1 MVESANGDPLGKA
14 SWSSLVAQQLKDL
27 ALPLLW
33 LWCDPWPWELLHA
46 AGAAKGGKRK
56 KGGPGLIVYFIEKI
70 SVYKWTVQFK
80 PVLFKGQLYIALK

>member
-1 MVESANGDPLGKA
+1 MDLVLSLLLH
-14 SWSSLVAQQLKDL
+14 SWAR
-27 ALPLLW
+27 
-33 LWCDPWPWELLHA
+33 ELLHA

-56 KGGPGLIVYFIEKI
+56 KRGGGLIVYFIEKI